1 MPNWSHSRIVI
12 TLPPVP
18 SDTENPF
25 YASQAQRQTMWEIWR
40 DLKYHLIENRD
51 ENDDKLQPF
60 NILRPRPADQADN
73 WYEWNSRHWGT
84 KWDLRDISF
93 EIEGREITLKGSTAW
108 GPPIALLDY
117 LNEIGFEIYADHISL
132 ENQNWGYTE
141 DGDTIAHE
149 LHRDWFDEEDEEDD
163 VATVLFDYE
172 SEHGIMDDHDWLVNY
187 IAWGDFDSENH
198 IPQYLREYI
207 DDLASDMFDR
217 YDEWKENCEKIIP
230 NDDIKRLRQ
239 STLENLEESLEF
251 GKINE
256 GKYLELVN
264 NLKKLNREDL
274 IEVNFAFALPQVVN
288 AYNSFFWSPRC
299 YPQIIECYC

>member
-60 NILRPRPADQADN
+60 NILRPLPADQAHN

-93 EIEGREITLKGSTAW
+93 EIEGRKITLKGSTAW

-117 LNEIGFEIYADHISL
+117 LNEIGFEIYADHIST

-149 LHRDWFDEEDEEDD
+149 LHRDWFDEEDDEDD
-163 VATVLFDYE
+163 IATLLFDYE
-172 SEHGIMDDHDWLVNY
+172 CQNGIMDDQDWLVNY
-187 IAWGDFDSENH
+187 IAWGDFDAENH
-198 IPQYLREYI
+198 IPTYLREYI
-207 DDLASDMFDR
+207 DDLAFDMLDR
-217 YDEWKENCEKIIP
+217 YNEWKENCGKNP
-230 NDDIKRLRQ
+230 DDGTKSLRQ

-264 NLKKLNREDL
+264 NLKNLNREDL
-274 IEVNFAFALPQVVN
+274 NEVNFAFALPQVVN
-288 AYNSFFWSPRC
+288 AYNTFFWSPRC
-299 YPQIIECYC
+299 DPQIINCYC